1 VTPQSFGKQ
10 LRRLREGRRVTLE
23 QVAAQS
29 KVSIAL
35 LKSLEEGGCAG
46 WPGGI
51 YSRGY
56 VRSYAVAIGVNPEDV
71 VTAFVECY
79 PAFAPEAAPEKAPE
93 AVPEAPRTPIDK
105 IKSMFGGLF
114 RAPAATPSGL
124 EQLARALEE
133 SFPHRPQRQRP
144 QPDEPV
150 VE

>member
-1 VTPQSFGKQ
+1 VTPQSFGRQ
-10 LRRLREGRRVTLE
+10 LRLLREQRRVTLD
-23 QVAAQS
+23 QVAAES

-56 VRSYAVAIGVNPEDV
+56 VRSYATAIGVNPEDV

-79 PAFAPEAAPEKAPE
+79 PAFAAD
-93 AVPEAPRTPIDK
+93 AVPEKPAEAVEEAPRKPLDRLKAIV
-105 IKSMFGGLF
+105 GGLF
-114 RAPAATPSGL
+114 KSEPASSSGL
-124 EQLARALEE
+124 EQLARAIEE
-133 SFPHRPQRQRP
+133 TFPHQRQRPRP

-150 VE
+150 